1 MMINSLQKY
10 QLVLSSFNYW
20 SKILL
25 IWLDER
31 NNRSHPIKKWF
42 SQVLLSLGDCLHPKK
57 NYDHFIPSADIDD
70 QRFCNLIGEE
80 TQLATSNQE
89 VVSHATLDDCVYT
102 KNLRDWSIPSILF
115 EIMMIK
121 ETCNLLGRE
130 A

>member
-1 MMINSLQKY
+1 MREITGLT
-10 QLVLSSFNYW
+10 QLKSGFPRCYFPSVTIY
-20 SKILL
+20 I
-25 IWLDER
+25 
-31 NNRSHPIKKWF
+31 
-42 SQVLLSLGDCLHPKK
+42 QKK